1 MRKSHLTFRSE
12 LPRSGRLQRNSR
24 SALRA
29 NLGLAEA
36 SDNTIQRECPKC
48 DNFLKFFRYFSS
60 ETFSHPVI
68 HRLIHGIS
76 TMCKNGWSWHR
87 QKTYSKTKHEAFA
100 YIFLWVGVGSLTQK
114 TTIGGRG
121 YEAIESRHG
130 HRRSSRCGDG
140 D

>member
-48 DNFLKFFRYFSS
+48 DNFLKFFSILFIRNFQPPGYS
-60 ETFSHPVI
+60 PAYPRDI
-68 HRLIHGIS
+68 HNVQKWVVLAPSKDLLQNEARSVCVHIS
-76 TMCKNGWSWHR
+76 VGW
-87 QKTYSKTKHEAFA
+87 
-100 YIFLWVGVGSLTQK
+100 
-114 TTIGGRG
+114 GGQFDPKD
-121 YEAIESRHG
+121 H
-130 HRRSSRCGDG
+130 HRRKRI
-140 D
+140 